1 MTPIAPPLVSPR
13 IRLASWV
20 LMGLALP
27 LVLGLHL
34 LPALLAGLL
43 VFELVHVSAPLLERR
58 LSSVRAK
65 QAAVVLLAIAVIGL
79 ITLVSVLTVGFFR
92 SDAGSLAALA
102 QKMAEILENSR
113 RSLPP
118 WLVDMLPA
126 SVEALK
132 QMLIDWL
139 RGHGAEVQLL
149 GKDAVV
155 VAAHIL
161 IGMVVGGM
169 LALHEASPSEAL
181 RPLAAALTARIQT
194 LANAFRRIVF
204 AQVRISLL
212 NTLFTGIYLG
222 IVLPSSGVHL
232 PFTKTMIALTFV
244 LGLLPVVGNLM
255 SNSIIV
261 VVSSAHSPQ
270 VALASL
276 AFLVLIHKL
285 EYFLNARIVG
295 GQISAHA
302 WELLIAMLVM
312 EAAFGLP
319 GIVAA
324 PVFYA
329 YLKRELTEAG
339 LV

>member
-1 MTPIAPPLVSPR
+1 MNAVTPDPMSPR
-13 IRLASWV
+13 VRLASWV

-27 LVLGLHL
+27 LVLYLHL
-34 LPALLAGLL
+34 LPSLLAGLL
-43 VFELVHVSAPLLERR
+43 VFQLVHVCAPLLGRR
-58 LSSVRAK
+58 LSSVRAR
-65 QAAVVLLAIAVIGL
+65 QAAVILLAIVVIGL
-79 ITLVSVLTVGFFR
+79 ITLIGVLTVGFFR

-118 WLVDMLPA
+118 WVVDLLPD

-132 QMLIDWL
+132 KLLIDWL
-139 RGHGAEVQLL
+139 RGHGAEVQVI
-149 GKDAVV
+149 GKDAVI
-155 VAAHIL
+155 VAVHLL
-161 IGMVVGGM
+161 IGMVVGAM
-169 LALHEASPSEAL
+169 LALHEASPSDTL
-181 RPLAAALTARIQT
+181 KPLADALTQRLRA
-194 LANAFRRIVF
+194 LALAFKRIVF

-222 IVLPSSGVHL
+222 VVLPLSGVHL
-232 PFTKTMIALTFV
+232 PFTKTMVVLTFL
-244 LGLLPVVGNLM
+244 LGLLPVVGNLL
-255 SNSIIV
+255 SNGIIV

-270 VALASL
+270 MALASL
-276 AFLVLIHKL
+276 TFLVLIHKL

-312 EAAFGLP
+312 EAAFGVP

-324 PVFYA
+324 PIFYA
-329 YLKRELTEAG
+329 YLKHELTQAG

>member
-1 MTPIAPPLVSPR
+1 MSNISPPPR
-13 IRLASWV
+13 IRLASWL

-27 LVLGLHL
+27 LVLLLHL
-34 LPALLAGLL
+34 LPSLLAGLL
-43 VFELVHVSAPLLERR
+43 VFELVHVGAPLLERR

-65 QAAVVLLAIAVIGL
+65 QAAVILLAALVIGL
-79 ITLVSVLTVGFFR
+79 MTLVSVLTVGFFR

-118 WLVDMLPA
+118 WLVDMLPG
-126 SVEALK
+126 SVDALK
-132 QMLIDWL
+132 QVLTTWL
-139 RGHGAEVQLL
+139 RSHGAEVQLL
-149 GKDAVV
+149 GKDAVII
-155 VAAHIL
+155 AARIL
-161 IGMVVGGM
+161 IGMVVGG
-169 LALHEASPSEAL
+169 LVALHEACPTTGTK
-181 RPLAAALTARIQT
+181 PLAAALTARLRT
-194 LANAFRRIVF
+194 LAHAFRRIVF

-212 NTLFTGIYLG
+212 NTLFTGLYLG
-222 IVLPSSGVHL
+222 AVLPLSGVHL
-232 PFTKTMIALTFV
+232 PFTKTMILLTFV

-255 SNSIIV
+255 SNGIIV

-270 VALASL
+270 MALASL

-295 GQISAHA
+295 SQIAAHA
-302 WELLIAMLVM
+302 WELLVAMLAM

-324 PVFYA
+324 PIFYA
-329 YLKRELTEAG
+329 YLKRELSDAG